1 MCSLAGKTE
10 SDQVELTLEV
20 LKPLKLLIKGEG

>member
-1 MCSLAGKTE
+1 MCSLVGKTE
-10 SDQVELTLEV
+10 SDQVKLTLEV

>member
-1 MCSLAGKTE
+1 MYGLVGKTE

-20 LKPLKLLIKGEG
+20 FKHLKLLIRGEG